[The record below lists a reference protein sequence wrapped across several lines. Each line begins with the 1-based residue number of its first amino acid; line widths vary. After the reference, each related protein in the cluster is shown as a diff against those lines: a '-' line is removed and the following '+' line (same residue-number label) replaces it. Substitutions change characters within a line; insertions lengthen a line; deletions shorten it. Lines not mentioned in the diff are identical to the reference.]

1 MFKMAMRDGEKTSF
15 GPQNRRNNTVLSSC
29 LFFFFF
35 EPKSRAEEAGN
46 PEMPVGIEKQ
56 TNKQKAQTKTHS
68 KKMAV

>member
-1 MFKMAMRDGEKTSF
+1 ME
-15 GPQNRRNNTVLSSC
+15 RRQALDPRTEGTTQCWVPAFF
-29 LFFFFF
+29 FFFFF